1 MLKIFLFALI
11 LMLRFL
17 SDEGRCYSFD
27 DRGSGYGRGEGI
39 AALIIKP
46 LSAAIAAGDPIR
58 AIIRNTAVNQDG
70 KTPGITMPSSEA
82 QESMIRSAYA
92 EAGLDPAQTAYVEA
106 HGTGTKVGDPMEITA
121 IAAALS
127 KCRTPSNPL
136 VVGSVKANIGHLE
149 SASGIAGLFKA
160 IVCLERG
167 MIPPSINFERENREL
182 KLQERHIKVQVDWH
196 KQKSDR

>member
-1 MLKIFLFALI
+1 
-11 LMLRFL
+11 MLRFL
-17 SDEGRCYSFD
+17 SDQGRCYSFD

-46 LSAAIAAGDPIR
+46 LNAALAAGDPIR

-82 QESMIRSAYA
+82 QASMIQGAYVD
-92 EAGLDPAQTAYVEA
+92 AGLDPTETAYVEA

-121 IAAALS
+121 IAAVLS
-127 KCRTPSNPL
+127 QTRTESNPL
-136 VVGSVKANIGHLE
+136 FVGSIKANIGHLE
-149 SASGIAGLFKA
+149 SASGIAGLLKA

-167 MIPPSINFERENREL
+167 MIPPSINFESENTAL
-182 KLQERHIKVQVDWH
+182 KLRERHIKVREDACQAVETHRCLAD
-196 KQKSDR
+196 S